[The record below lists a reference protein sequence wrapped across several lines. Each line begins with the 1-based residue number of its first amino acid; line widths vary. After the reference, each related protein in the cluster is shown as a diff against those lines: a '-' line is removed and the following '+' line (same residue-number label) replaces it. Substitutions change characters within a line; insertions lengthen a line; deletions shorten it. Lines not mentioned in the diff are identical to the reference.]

1 MLQSP
6 IEEVKNRLD
15 IVQVVGEYLKLQKA
29 GANFR
34 ALCPFHAEK
43 GPSFFVTPA
52 RQMWHCFGCGIGGS
66 VFDFVMHIEGLEFG
80 DALRLLAQK
89 AGVELPKR
97 SPAFVQ
103 QETERKRLLEI
114 TELAARFFEKQL
126 SSKAGAAAKE
136 YLQKRG
142 VSNESFAAWRIG
154 YAPGTKRSMLDF
166 LVQQGYREQEIGRAG
181 LLVRGEQGVF
191 DRFRSRI
198 MFPVFNLQGEVM
210 GFGGRIFGKEDKDMA
225 KYVNTPNTPLYDKG
239 RILYGLDKAKLEVRK
254 QDSCVL
260 VEGYMDAILVSQAG
274 TKNVVATSGTALTSF
289 HLQLLRRYSEN
300 LVLAFDMD
308 IAGDTATKRGIELSM
323 AEGFLVKIVRLTE
336 GKDPAEA
343 AHNPESWHLALDR
356 ATSIIDYYFESTF
369 SSFNKRTLDGK
380 SKAASLLLSVIF
392 KLPNKIVQSHWIQR
406 LAEELGVREE
416 AVREELAKV
425 KAEPRLQRT
434 NAPFALSAREKK
446 GRRELIEERIL
457 VLVFCDPGNL
467 KQLKE
472 EDVRQMSLTMQEI
485 VAGLQQ
491 AENLEFSSLEQVFSQ
506 TNLQTVRHAALLAE
520 LEKGEEELKDEFSLC
535 LKSLAIFSLKGRLE
549 EIMREI
555 KKAEGEQELSRIDL
569 LLREFQEIAKELTVP
584 PTP

>member
-343 AHNPESWHLALDR
+343 AHDPESWHLALDR

>member
-80 DALRLLAQK
+80 DGLRLLAQK

-369 SSFNKRTLDGK
+369 SFFNKRTLDGK

-506 TNLQTVRHAALLAE
+506 ANLQTVRHAALLAE

>member
-343 AHNPESWHLALDR
+343 AHDPESWHLALDR

-369 SSFNKRTLDGK
+369 SFFNKRTLDGK

>member
-506 TNLQTVRHAALLAE
+506 ANLQTVRHAALLAE